1 MATCKDWRA
10 CYLTGIVKGESKMK
24 KILAVILT
32 IILSFSLVAC
42 FSTTSSPWGPSEPQG
57 TEENLSGEINGD
69 RNEEV
74 EENIID
80 EDGYYTSKE
89 DVALYI
95 HIYDKLPNNFI
106 NKKEASNLGW
116 KSSEGN
122 LWEVTDKMSIGGDK
136 FGNREKLLPM
146 KEGRQ
151 YYECDINYE
160 GGYRGPERLVY
171 SNDGLIYY
179 TEDHYESF
187 TLLYGDE

>member
-1 MATCKDWRA
+1 
-10 CYLTGIVKGESKMK
+10 MK
-24 KILAVILT
+24 RLLGLFLVLL
-32 IILSFSLVAC
+32 LSFSMIAC
-42 FSTTSSPWGPSEPQG
+42 SQANLSPSEPSELEDL
-57 TEENLSGEINGD
+57 EENIGGEAKED
-69 RNEEV
+69 KNEEV
-74 EENIID
+74 ED
-80 EDGYYTSKE
+80 TLDKDGYYTSKE

-95 HIYDKLPNNFI
+95 HTYGELPKNFI
-106 NKKEASNLGW
+106 NKKEASDLGW
-116 KSSEGN
+116 KSREGN
-122 LWEVTDKMSIGGDK
+122 LWDITEKMSIGGDG

-179 TEDHYESF
+179 TEDHYDSF